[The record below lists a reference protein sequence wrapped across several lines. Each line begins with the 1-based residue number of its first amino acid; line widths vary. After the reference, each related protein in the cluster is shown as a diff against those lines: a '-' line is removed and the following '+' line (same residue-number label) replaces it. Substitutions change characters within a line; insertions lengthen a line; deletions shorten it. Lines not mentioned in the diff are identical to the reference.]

1 MSKILAIAQAN
12 LTRTFRDRLGMF
24 FIVVLPLILIV
35 VLGITYGGQGSIRIG
50 VADGDGSSLSSA
62 LIDSI
67 GAADEAQIEI
77 RRYGS
82 DAELEDAV
90 ARGFVNFGLSIRSGY
105 EAALKEGRNAEVAY
119 VAPATTAASAVRAT
133 VERAVSGQD
142 ALVRA
147 ARFGAAERGVSL
159 DDALTAA
166 AQARTA
172 AAGVNVAVESVAED
186 ASDGPSGF
194 SIGAQSQVILFM
206 FLISLTGA
214 TELLVTRQLGISRR
228 MYSTQTSAATIILG
242 EGVGRLALALF
253 EGGFIVLVSAVL
265 FGVAWADPVATTAI
279 VVVFAF
285 VSAGAAMLIGMLA
298 RNASQAGALGP
309 ALGLGLGLLGGTMV
323 PPEIFPDTMRTLS
336 HLTPH
341 AWAMDAF
348 RALSFDGAGL
358 VEILPDLAVLAGF
371 AVVLLAAAG
380 LRFRRLLATGA
391 I

>member
-12 LTRTFRDRLGMF
+12 LIRTFRDRLGMF
-24 FIVVLPLILIV
+24 FIVVLPMILIV
-35 VLGITYGGQGSIRIG
+35 VLGITYGGQGSVRVG

-67 GAADEAQIEI
+67 AAADDAQIEI

-105 EAALKEGRNAEVAY
+105 EVALKEGGNAEVAY
-119 VAPATTAASAVRAT
+119 VAPPTTAAGAVRAT
-133 VERAVSGQD
+133 VERAVAGQD
-142 ALVRA
+142 ALARA
-147 ARFGAAERGVSL
+147 ARFAAAERGIEF
-159 DDALTAA
+159 DEALLAA
-166 AQARTA
+166 HQARAA
-172 AAGVNVAVESVAED
+172 AAGVSVAVESVAED

-194 SIGAQSQVILFM
+194 SIGAQSQVVLFM

-228 MYSTQTSAATIILG
+228 MYSTPTSATTIILG

-253 EGGFIVLVSAVL
+253 EGGFIVLFSAAL

-371 AVVLLAAAG
+371 ALVLLVAAG